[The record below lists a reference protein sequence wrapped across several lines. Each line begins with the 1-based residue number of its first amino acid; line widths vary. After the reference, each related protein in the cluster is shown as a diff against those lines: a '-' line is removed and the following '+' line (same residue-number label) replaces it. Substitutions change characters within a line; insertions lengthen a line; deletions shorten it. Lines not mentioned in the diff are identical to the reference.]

1 MDAWLN
7 MNRNVFRNMPVVGVE
22 DGSFKKG
29 ITQKAILVAVLL
41 RRLRI
46 EKVKITKITVDGLD
60 ATERLA
66 KTIEEWDFKTVMLAG
81 VSFAGFNIIDPTI
94 IYAKFGNPVVVI
106 SRTKPNNKAVKRAL
120 KQHFGDWQTRWDI
133 FKKLGSIYRIDVV
146 AGLPSLYIET
156 VGIRVERAKK
166 MIEALS
172 VFSRIPEPIRVA
184 RLIARGL
191 S

>member
-7 MNRNVFRNMPVVGVE
+7 MNRNAFRNTPVVGVE

-41 RRLRI
+41 KRLRI

-94 IYAKFGNPVVVI
+94 IYAKFGKPVIVI
-106 SRTKPNNKAVKRAL
+106 SRTKPNNKAVKQAL
-120 KQHFGDWQTRWDI
+120 KQHFEDWQIRWDI
-133 FKKLGSIYRIDVV
+133 FKKLGSIYRINVV
-146 AGLPSLYIET
+146 AGLPPLYIET
-156 VGIRVERAKK
+156 AGIRVERAKK